1 MFNIIEKE
9 MQWRKE
15 HGRPEGFEALKTNK
29 PLVSV
34 GAEGPL
40 GGQALMADY
49 YRASCLSKWLSSIL
63 LTSKRWHR
71 WPRQCS

>member
-15 HGRPEGFEALKTNK
+15 HERPEGFEALKTNR

-49 YRASCLSKWLSSIL
+49 YRVSSLSKSLSSIL
-63 LTSKRWHR
+63 LTSRRWY
-71 WPRQCS
+71 

>member
-1 MFNIIEKE
+1 MFNIIGKE
-9 MQWRKE
+9 MRWRKE
-15 HGRPEGFEALKTNK
+15 HGRPEGFENLKANK

-49 YRASCLSKWLSSIL
+49 YRAS
-63 LTSKRWHR
+63 
-71 WPRQCS
+71 

>member
-1 MFNIIEKE
+1 MFSVIEKE

-15 HGRPEGFEALKTNK
+15 HERPEGFEALRTNK

-49 YRASCLSKWLSSIL
+49 YRVSCLFKTAVEHSTDL
-63 LTSKRWHR
+63 
-71 WPRQCS
+71 

>member
-1 MFNIIEKE
+1 MFNVIGKE

-15 HGRPEGFEALKTNK
+15 HGQSEGFENLKANK

-49 YRASCLSKWLSSIL
+49 YRLS
-63 LTSKRWHR
+63 
-71 WPRQCS
+71 